1 MNLRDDLNALTP
13 RLRRYAR
20 ALSTGHAGGSD
31 VADDLVHAA
40 LMRALG
46 SRNLGT
52 HGDLIIRLYATVT
65 QLYRDIAPSES
76 GRVASS
82 PKPLLMANQASG
94 AQATALFVRQ
104 SKLTLGL
111 MSLALEDRE
120 ALLLVALENFDH
132 GEAARILKISR
143 GVLFTR
149 LSRGRIALSGHLQ
162 GQAARF
168 EPEPERTPY
177 LRLVKST

>member
-1 MNLRDDLNALTP
+1 MELRDDLSALTP

-20 ALSTGHAGGSD
+20 ALATGHPGGSD

-52 HGDLIIRLYATVT
+52 HADLVIRLYATLT
-65 QLYRDIAPSES
+65 QLYRDIAGGEQARVMKGKPSLVS
-76 GRVASS
+76 Q
-82 PKPLLMANQASG
+82 QAVP
-94 AQATALFVRQ
+94 AQTSALIVRQ

-111 MSLALEDRE
+111 LSLPLEDRE

-132 GEAARILKISR
+132 GEAARILRISR
-143 GVLFTR
+143 TALFSRLTR
-149 LSRGRIALSGHLQ
+149 ARVALAAHLQ
-162 GQAARF
+162 TRQTRAV
-168 EPEPERTPY
+168 EERERHPSH
-177 LRLVKST
+177 LRLVK